1 MAQHLARRPVV
12 IPDLSAGCNDVSAQS
27 DLELLALVDCWT
39 ISVSRANV
47 QLLKSFRAFNQFPPS
62 GHCFGTEANAG
73 KDTTFAQ
80 VARACVQPSTWVVTH
95 D

>member
-27 DLELLALVDCWT
+27 DLELSALVDCWT

-47 QLLKSFRAFNQFPPS
+47 QLLKSFRFNQFLPS
-62 GHCFGTEANAG
+62 GHWSGTEANAG

>member
-47 QLLKSFRAFNQFPPS
+47 QF
-62 GHCFGTEANAG
+62 AG
-73 KDTTFAQ
+73 SRQ
-80 VARACVQPSTWVVTH
+80 LS
-95 D
+95 